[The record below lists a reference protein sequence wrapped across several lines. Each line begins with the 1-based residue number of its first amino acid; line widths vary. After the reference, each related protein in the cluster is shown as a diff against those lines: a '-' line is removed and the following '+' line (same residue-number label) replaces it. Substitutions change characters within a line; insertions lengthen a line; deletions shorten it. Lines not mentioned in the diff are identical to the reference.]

1 MKFFLIDDMYFF
13 FKAPAC
19 MLKTI
24 LWLTQFVCTVV
35 NNFSYDLISAVS
47 KLMFIKFYSVTC
59 SYSNT
64 KHNFTVAA
72 AGLINK
78 FNREMTS
85 AVFSCL
91 HCWVIKPE
99 SKKGNIFQPTWGVV
113 LSLKQSSTT
122 PFSLFSDIPYFITVK
137 RIASLQLKILTVRF
151 NKESFLTKSNSLN

>member
-1 MKFFLIDDMYFF
+1 MICTFF
-13 FKAPAC
+13 FKPPAC

-122 PFSLFSDIPYFITVK
+122 PFSLFSDCTVLHHSCAHSFPTVK
-137 RIASLQLKILTVRF
+137 DPHSQIQQRVIF
-151 NKESFLTKSNSLN
+151 N

>member
-1 MKFFLIDDMYFF
+1 MLTITIVGCVLPMKFFLIDDMYFF

-19 MLKTI
+19 MLTK
-24 LWLTQFVCTVV
+24 FVCTVV

-91 HCWVIKPE
+91 HC
-99 SKKGNIFQPTWGVV
+99 
-113 LSLKQSSTT
+113 
-122 PFSLFSDIPYFITVK
+122 
-137 RIASLQLKILTVRF
+137 
-151 NKESFLTKSNSLN
+151 